1 MTKPLISILKHIL
14 MPELAKDFGLTPSG
28 DMESI
33 EASENKTK
41 KKSTLY
47 AERDEQKRQNYLAQL
62 AHHLPEQL
70 VYIDESGI
78 DTFITRDYGWSCRG
92 KKIFAEVSGR
102 RYVRECFITGL
113 ILQSKKVVA
122 PFCYSGTCDTTLFN
136 CWLEQ
141 CLLPALGP
149 GYTIIMNNATFHK
162 SEKTR
167 TLIHNAQCSLLF
179 FPPIPQILILSKSL
193 GLI

>member
-1 MTKPLISILKHIL
+1 
-14 MPELAKDFGLTPSG
+14 
-28 DMESI
+28 MESI
-33 EASENKTK
+33 ETSENNTK

-62 AHHLPEQL
+62 ANHLPEKL

-78 DTFITRDYGWSCRG
+78 DTFIARDYGWSCRG
-92 KKIFAEVSGR
+92 KKILAEVSGR
-102 RYVRECFITGL
+102 RYVRESFIAGL
-113 ILQSKKVVA
+113 MPQSKKVVA

-149 GYTIIMNNATFHK
+149 GYTIIMDNATFHK
-162 SEKTR
+162 SEKTK

-179 FPPIPQILILSKSL
+179 LPPYSPDFNPIEKFWANLKSFIRKIIGQFHSLSEA
-193 GLI
+193 INYA